1 MDYPEKELVDRS
13 KKGDIEAFEKLIMS
27 YEKKIFNIA
36 LRMTGNREDASDI
49 AQEVCIKI
57 YKSIN
62 SFKENSS
69 FSTWVYRITSNV
81 CIDEMRK
88 RKNVISLTGT
98 GRNDEDYELPVE
110 DKGRLPDQIVEDREN
125 MDMLKK
131 CIQEL
136 APEYRII
143 IILRDIQGYSYEEI
157 SRILDLNMGTVKS
170 RLNRARNLLK
180 DKLKKREPFIRKT
193 V

>member
-13 KKGDIEAFEKLIMS
+13 KKGDTDAFEKLIIS

-98 GRNDEDYELPVE
+98 GPNDEDYELPVE
-110 DKGRLPDQIVEDREN
+110 DKGRLPEEIVESRETIR
-125 MDMLKK
+125 MLKK

-157 SRILDLNMGTVKS
+157 SRILEINMGTVKS
-170 RLNRARNLLK
+170 RLSRARNLLK
-180 DKLKKREPFIRKT
+180 DKLKNREPFIRQT

>member
-1 MDYPEKELVDRS
+1 MNYPEKDLVNRS
-13 KKGDIEAFEKLIMS
+13 KSGDVEAFEELIMS
-27 YEKKIFNIA
+27 YEKKIYNMA
-36 LRMTGNREDASDI
+36 LRMTNNREDASDI

-57 YKSIN
+57 FKSIN
-62 SFKENSS
+62 TFKENSS

-88 RKNVISLTGT
+88 RKNVVHLTLT
-98 GRNDEDYELPVE
+98 NSSDEEYELPVE
-110 DKGRLPDQIVEDREN
+110 DKGKLPEEIVESRERVGL
-125 MDMLKK
+125 LKGY
-131 CIQEL
+131 IQEL
-136 APEYRII
+136 APDYKMM

-157 SRILDLNMGTVKS
+157 SKMLNINMGTVKS

-180 DKLKKREPFIRKT
+180 DKLKNREPFKRQT